1 MAGYNI
7 VPCLLSAE
15 GQDINLVV
23 IPTSVS
29 LRTIFMLTLYVVQ
42 GTQLRSLAVQ
52 GTCPCVSNNCDW
64 CWNVGHFAG
73 PGSAT
78 LRLLVGALA

>member
-23 IPTSVS
+23 IPTSVG
-29 LRTIFMLTLYVVQ
+29 LGTIFMLTLYVVQ
-42 GTQLRSLAVQ
+42 GTQFRSLAVQ
-52 GTCPCVSNNCDW
+52 GTCPCVSNNW
-64 CWNVGHFAG
+64 IGVG
-73 PGSAT
+73 T
-78 LRLLVGALA
+78 